1 MCSCYEGG
9 NGPGMK
15 YIYLSIALLTVLA
28 NSSYGVVEKQHDG
41 PNVIVFLADD
51 AGWGDY
57 GASGNRHAHTP
68 HIDALARDGVSL
80 DRFFVCPVCSP
91 TRAEFLTGRWWP
103 RTGVRGVST
112 GQERLN
118 LNEKTIANAFQSAGY
133 ATGCFGKW
141 HNGSQWPYHP
151 MARGFDTYY
160 GHPAGHW
167 GEYFDPPLEREGR
180 MERAKGFIVDVCTNE
195 AIDFIQ
201 RSVRK
206 GPFFCY
212 VPFTTPHTPWA
223 VPHENWLRFSKRDIT
238 QRATDVERENVDET
252 RCALAML
259 ENQDFNVG
267 RILSTIKELGVQ
279 NNTIVVYF
287 SDNGPNT
294 HRWTGGMAGKKGM
307 TDEGG
312 VRSVCFI
319 RWPEKLPKGHTVHE
333 ITSAVDLLP
342 TLTSLAGIAQPEG
355 GRPIDGQDLVPLLKN
370 ASPLWTER
378 YIFSTWGNKVSVR
391 SQQYRLDASKQLFD
405 MYNDPS
411 QSKNIATEK
420 PAIYTTMT
428 QALNRWQQDVWKEEI
443 QIPKGKGAVDPR
455 PIGVGYHEFPITMLP
470 ARDGEPHGCV
480 MRSAKAP
487 NCSYFVHWNA
497 IDGKMIWNVDVQSSG
512 QYEVVIDYTC
522 PSGDEG
528 ALVEVSCN
536 GSQLQGR
543 VKPAFDPPLYTNQD
557 TLPRPKA
564 ESQMKK
570 FHPLNLGRIHL
581 QKGKGQLVLRA
592 LDIPGQSVMD
602 VRRVTLTL
610 LPE

>member
-15 YIYLSIALLTVLA
+15 HIYLSIALLTVLA

-68 HIDALARDGVSL
+68 HIDALAQDGVSL

-118 LNEKTIANAFQSAGY
+118 LNEKTIANAFKSAGY

-201 RSVRK
+201 RSARK

-267 RILSTIKELGVQ
+267 RILSTIKELGV
-279 NNTIVVYF
+279 
-287 SDNGPNT
+287 
-294 HRWTGGMAGKKGM
+294 
-307 TDEGG
+307 
-312 VRSVCFI
+312 
-319 RWPEKLPKGHTVHE
+319 
-333 ITSAVDLLP
+333 
-342 TLTSLAGIAQPEG
+342 
-355 GRPIDGQDLVPLLKN
+355 
-370 ASPLWTER
+370 
-378 YIFSTWGNKVSVR
+378 
-391 SQQYRLDASKQLFD
+391 
-405 MYNDPS
+405 
-411 QSKNIATEK
+411 
-420 PAIYTTMT
+420 
-428 QALNRWQQDVWKEEI
+428 
-443 QIPKGKGAVDPR
+443 
-455 PIGVGYHEFPITMLP
+455 
-470 ARDGEPHGCV
+470 
-480 MRSAKAP
+480 
-487 NCSYFVHWNA
+487 
-497 IDGKMIWNVDVQSSG
+497 
-512 QYEVVIDYTC
+512 
-522 PSGDEG
+522 
-528 ALVEVSCN
+528 
-536 GSQLQGR
+536 
-543 VKPAFDPPLYTNQD
+543 
-557 TLPRPKA
+557 
-564 ESQMKK
+564 
-570 FHPLNLGRIHL
+570 
-581 QKGKGQLVLRA
+581 
-592 LDIPGQSVMD
+592 
-602 VRRVTLTL
+602 
-610 LPE
+610 